1 MGYYTRFEITMN
13 PEQDAN
19 RKTEIMRAIAAK
31 IYEEDPSNISD
42 NNANWCLCDE
52 LKWYDY
58 EKDMLEISKQFPDII
73 FILYGEGEEGGDLW
87 RKYFANGEY
96 EEAYAEIVY
105 PKPKNPK
112 FKNL

>member
-1 MGYYTRFEITMN
+1 MGYYTHYGIMMH
-13 PEQDAN
+13 PEQDTA
-19 RKTEIMRAIAAK
+19 RETEIMRAIAAK

-42 NNANWCLCDE
+42 SNAIWCLSDSMG
-52 LKWYDY
+52 WYDH
-58 EKDMLEISKQFPDII
+58 EEDMLEISKQFPEII
-73 FILYGEGEEGGDLW
+73 FVLYGEGEAHDDLW

-105 PKPKNPK
+105 PKLKNPK